1 MRPLEVY
8 GTGGRK
14 CSLWREGR
22 RQLSFVS
29 DETES
34 LLIGRERWINRIDST
49 EMVAQICPNYRR
61 SAKIAASR
69 FFYLRLHLRSIF
81 GYASTCNASF

>member
-14 CSLWREGR
+14 WSLWREGR

-34 LLIGRERWINRIDST
+34 LLIGRERWINSIDST

-61 SAKIAASR
+61 SAKIAARR
-69 FFYLRLHLRSIF
+69 FSTSTLRRVF
-81 GYASTCNASF
+81 GYAYTCNASF